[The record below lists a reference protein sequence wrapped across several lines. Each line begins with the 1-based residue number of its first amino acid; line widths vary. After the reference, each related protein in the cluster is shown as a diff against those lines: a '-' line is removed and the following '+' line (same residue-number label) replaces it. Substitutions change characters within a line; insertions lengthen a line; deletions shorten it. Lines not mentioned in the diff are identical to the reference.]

1 MSKFRL
7 IAAGDGRFELT
18 GDMSFDTADAIL
30 VESTRSFAGH
40 AAVDVNF
47 ARVEKADS
55 AGLALLLEWKS
66 WQRQGRCRVNFS
78 NIPESVLAIARTT
91 QVEHLF

>member
-1 MSKFRL
+1 MSKFEL
-7 IAAGDGRFELT
+7 IAAGDGRFELV

-30 VESTRSFAGH
+30 RESTHSFAGH
-40 AAVDVNF
+40 AAVDINF
-47 ARVEKADS
+47 ARVKKADS

-66 WQRQGRCRVNFS
+66 WQRQGRCTVNFS
-78 NIPESVLAIARTT
+78 SIPESVLAIARTT

>member
-1 MSKFRL
+1 MSEFQL
-7 IAAGDGRFELT
+7 IAAGDGRFELV

-30 VESTRSFAGH
+30 RESAGLFAGH

-47 ARVEKADS
+47 AQVGKADS

-66 WQRQGRCRVNFS
+66 WQRQGRCRINFS
-78 NIPESVLAIARTT
+78 DIPESVLAIARTT

>member
-1 MSKFRL
+1 MSKFQL
-7 IAAGDGRFELT
+7 IAAGDGRFDLA

-30 VESTRSFAGH
+30 RESALSFAAH

-47 ARVEKADS
+47 AQVKKADS

-66 WQRQGRCRVNFS
+66 WQRQGRCRVNFL